1 MSAPVLVNRPDSVG
15 WSPVHYCVSVPLPCI
30 DVLDALY
37 CAGAEVALFTTHE
50 HFTALHVLAQSAHLP
65 SDDPEHVESL
75 YHFTVHLICDLR
87 APLSARDKNDETCIH
102 LAAERGQ
109 CIELLAFFLEFDTTG
124 SIRELRNSRGY
135 VFHL

>member
-1 MSAPVLVNRPDSVG
+1 M
-15 WSPVHYCVSVPLPCI
+15 SVPLPCI

-50 HFTALHVLAQSAHLP
+50 HFTPLHVLAQSVRLP
-65 SDDPEHVESL
+65 LDDPEEHAESL
-75 YHFTVHLICDLR
+75 YHFTVHLIRNLR

-102 LAAERGQ
+102 LAAEHGH

-124 SIRELRNSRGY
+124 SIREFRNSRGY
-135 VFHL
+135 VFPLPHI